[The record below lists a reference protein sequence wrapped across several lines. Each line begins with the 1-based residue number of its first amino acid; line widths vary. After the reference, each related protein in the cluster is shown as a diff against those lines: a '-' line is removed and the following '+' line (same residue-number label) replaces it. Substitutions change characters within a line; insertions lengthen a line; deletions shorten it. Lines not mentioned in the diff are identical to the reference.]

1 MKCFCREALIVS
13 KILSLQPDKLVQA
26 GSDPSYNCN
35 KSFVKLLASLS
46 MQVCKLNLPFC
57 QDLHE
62 VPQSMQTSLNLSVI
76 KEREE
81 TLQREKDLLSAQLS
95 ERDKSHAQELLKL
108 QSKISALEKDLV
120 LQQVNLVNVEQEI
133 SERWKK
139 SLQDLHMEMS
149 NTITDLKRDKIFY
162 QEKLAAAAED
172 MKNQQKAHSH
182 KVSILKDRN
191 DILRKRLAD
200 KFEKLSKVV
209 VASKDTD
216 NSMVEI
222 LKSATREIEE
232 MWFQKD
238 NCIICTLEKPNC
250 VVIPC
255 RHQITCFKCTSY
267 LERCSYCRGPI
278 EQKILTYSL

>member
-1 MKCFCREALIVS
+1 MK
-13 KILSLQPDKLVQA
+13 
-26 GSDPSYNCN
+26 N
-35 KSFVKLLASLS
+35 LLT
-46 MQVCKLNLPFC
+46 F
-57 QDLHE
+57 
-62 VPQSMQTSLNLSVI
+62 
-76 KEREE
+76 
-81 TLQREKDLLSAQLS
+81 QREKDLLSAQLS

-255 RHQITCFKCTSY
+255 RHQITCFKVHF
-267 LERCSYCRGPI
+267 
-278 EQKILTYSL
+278 ILGKVLIL